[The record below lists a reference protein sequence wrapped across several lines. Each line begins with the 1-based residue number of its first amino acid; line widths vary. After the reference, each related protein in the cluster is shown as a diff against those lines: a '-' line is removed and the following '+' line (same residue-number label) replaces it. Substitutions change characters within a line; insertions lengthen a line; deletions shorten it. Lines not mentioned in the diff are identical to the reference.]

1 MPLSKPV
8 LSLLC
13 ACVLAA
19 LIGSISLARG
29 ILSHR
34 EKPAAA
40 VEAQTE
46 SAFSAS
52 FALVEKALSL
62 PPLAAIAGYRGDFE
76 SPLKPFSEARESAG
90 PVARRAQSAAGR
102 PVLVLK
108 GILYKSNPLAI
119 LEGAGG
125 KTSILGVGDSISGRK
140 VAGIGNASVTLR
152 DKSGT
157 YDLFIKE

>member
-1 MPLSKPV
+1 MPMSKPV

-13 ACVLAA
+13 ACALAA
-19 LIGSISLARG
+19 WIGSISLARG
-29 ILSHR
+29 ILKHR
-34 EKPAAA
+34 EKPAAVVA
-40 VEAQTE
+40 AQSE

-62 PPLAAIAGYRGDFE
+62 PPLAEATAYKGDFE
-76 SPLKPFSEARESAG
+76 SPLKPVSEARESAA
-90 PVARRAQSAAGR
+90 PAARRAQSTSGR

-125 KTSILGVGDSISGRK
+125 STSILGIGDTLGGQKILM
-140 VAGIGNASVTLR
+140 IGKTSVTLR
-152 DKSGT
+152 DKRGT
-157 YDLFIKE
+157 YELSVKE